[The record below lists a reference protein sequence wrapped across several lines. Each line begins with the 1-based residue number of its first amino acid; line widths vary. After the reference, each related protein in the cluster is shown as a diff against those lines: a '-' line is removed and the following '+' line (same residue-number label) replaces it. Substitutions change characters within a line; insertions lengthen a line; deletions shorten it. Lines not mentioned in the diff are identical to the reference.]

1 MKSVAEPR
9 GIGPAVA
16 AGGALYWWRSRYVPD
31 LRILERGTHAHPYRH
46 HLHEPLKIAWLLSG
60 HAAVTCR
67 GRTWHLRAGDA
78 FLAAPLE
85 PHGGRAFEGTSV
97 SYAALFIPPAILG
110 DILRAAA
117 AGAAPA
123 LPGLVVQPQ
132 ALGLYERLLV
142 QLRAAATHTAQIE
155 AVAATLRAFL
165 SSPAA
170 ALPAGHLLADRAVR
184 RIRFLLDDAIGEP
197 VRIRTIASAVNLHQ
211 RYVIS
216 LFSRALGIPPHQY
229 LIARR
234 VERARILIGTG
245 RSLSGVAV
253 DTGFTDQS
261 HFTRMF
267 RSTYGCTPRV
277 YQQSA
282 CRSP

>member
-1 MKSVAEPR
+1 M
-9 GIGPAVA
+9 
-16 AGGALYWWRSRYVPD
+16 
-31 LRILERGTHAHPYRH
+31 
-46 HLHEPLKIAWLLSG
+46 
-60 HAAVTCR
+60 
-67 GRTWHLRAGDA
+67 RAGDA

-85 PHGGRAFEGTSV
+85 PHGGRAFEGTAV

-110 DILRAAA
+110 DILRIAT
-117 AGAAPA
+117 AGAEPS

-132 ALGLYERLLV
+132 ALGLYERLLIR
-142 QLRAAATHTAQIE
+142 LRVAETPAAQVE

-165 SSPAA
+165 ATPAA
-170 ALPAGHLLADRAVR
+170 ALPAGHVSADRTVR
-184 RIRFLLDDAIGEP
+184 RIRLLLDDAIGEP
-197 VRIRTIASAVNLHQ
+197 VRIETLARAVHLNQ
-211 RYVIS
+211 RYIIS

-234 VERARILIGTG
+234 VERARILIGAG
-245 RSLSGVAV
+245 RPLSVVAV

-277 YQQSA
+277 YQQGA
-282 CRSP
+282 CRNS